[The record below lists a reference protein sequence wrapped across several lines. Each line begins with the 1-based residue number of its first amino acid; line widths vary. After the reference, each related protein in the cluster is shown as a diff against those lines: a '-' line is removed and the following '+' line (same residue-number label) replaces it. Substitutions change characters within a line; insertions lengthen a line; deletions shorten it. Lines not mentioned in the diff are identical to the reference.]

1 MALAIHPRG
10 KSFVTLRQNGELL
23 FRDTATCEVKQK
35 VKLPGEQWYEVSIA
49 FSPDGQT
56 LAVGCSRPSAAI
68 HLIKDGNIET
78 IKDAHEAWLYQIAF
92 LPDGRLISSGT
103 AGGKFAGQ
111 APAKNQIRLWDVA
124 DRKPQLEWPMDGSLP
139 VGCSVAFS
147 SDGRTMAS
155 VHSDRIVI
163 WDASNQTIVRTIEPL
178 SIYNAMR
185 AHVAIDPL
193 DRYVAVADNNN
204 YVRLWD
210 LKTGQPRLSTDR
222 HHQSSVLTVAWSPD
236 GKTIATG
243 DSHGELRA
251 GTQPMASRSG
261 SLAGAAGV
269 HGRPASRPMDAV
281 FRFAA
286 ISCKRGRLLPA
297 APSSGS
303 RSRRAS

>member
-1 MALAIHPRG
+1 MALAIRPDG
-10 KSFVTLRQNGELL
+10 KSFVTLRQSGELL
-23 FRDTATCEVKQK
+23 LRDTATCEVKQK

-92 LPDGRLISSGT
+92 LPDGRLVSSGT

-163 WDASNQTIVRTIEPL
+163 WDAANQTIVRTIEPL

-193 DRYVAVADNNN
+193 DRYLAVADNNN

-243 DSHGELRA
+243 DSHGELRFWNSA
-251 GTQPMASRSG
+251 DGKPVGQFGGSRWGAWSARFSPDGRRLSFCSDQLQKGEAASSG
-261 SLAGAAGV
+261 
-269 HGRPASRPMDAV
+269 
-281 FRFAA
+281 
-286 ISCKRGRLLPA
+286 
-297 APSSGS
+297 PSSGS
-303 RSRRAS
+303 RSRPAS